1 MGSECWD
8 VIVVGGGPAG
18 SAVSALLAKRG
29 YEVLVL
35 EREKF
40 PRYHI
45 GESLVPGILPV
56 LDQLGLGDQIDRFG
70 FVKKN
75 GITLRWGKQREP
87 WTVYFGEVGPID
99 HAYQVVRSEFDYL
112 LLQNARR
119 LGATV
124 TEEAEVH
131 GFLFEDGR
139 CVGVRYE
146 SGGRSHRALA
156 RITVDASG
164 QGHLLGR
171 RLGLIEW
178 DEGLRNVATW
188 AYYEGGAFFGGRD
201 AGNILVENLPGGWL
215 WTIPLHD
222 GSKSVGFVAPASTVR
237 GRCAA
242 SGETLLQAVEASQET
257 GQLLRSA
264 RLASGFRTIRDWSYV
279 CRRFHGPGF
288 LLAGDAAGFVDPLFS
303 TGVFLALN
311 GGSRAAEAA
320 DRILSGRR
328 DEEVA
333 GREYQEAYRSFLDV
347 VFSFVRYFYDASRDK
362 ELYWGRAR
370 QLVDPFG
377 RMTAR
382 QDFIYLISGLGG
394 VAVMDL
400 PRTEEP
406 LGVLQPGLTEQE
418 AAV

>member
-1 MGSECWD
+1 MGRESWD
-8 VIVVGGGPAG
+8 VIVVGAGPAG
-18 SAVSALLAKRG
+18 SAVSALLARRG

-45 GESLVPGILPV
+45 GESLVPGILPL
-56 LDQLGLGDQIDRFG
+56 LDQLGLGDQIDKFG

-75 GITLRWGKQREP
+75 GITLRWGSRPEP
-87 WTVYFGEVGPID
+87 WTVYFGEVGPIE

-124 TEEAEVH
+124 TEEAEVQ
-131 GFLFEDGR
+131 GFIFEDGR

-146 SGGRSHRALA
+146 SGGRSHEARA

-188 AYYEGGAFFGGRD
+188 AYFEGGEFFVGRD
-201 AGNILVENLPGGWL
+201 AGNILIENMPDGWL

-222 GSKSVGFVAPASTVR
+222 GSKSVGLVAPASTVR
-237 GRCAA
+237 GRNAA
-242 SGETLLQAVEASQET
+242 SGETLLEAIEASEQT
-257 GQLLRSA
+257 CRLLRSA
-264 RLASGFRTIRDWSYV
+264 RLASGFRTIRDWSYR
-279 CRRFHGPGF
+279 CRSFHGPGF

-311 GGSRAAEAA
+311 GGSRAADAA

-328 DEEVA
+328 EEEAA
-333 GREYQEAYRSFLDV
+333 GQEYQDAYGSFLDV
-347 VFSFVRYFYDASRDK
+347 VFSFVRYFYDASKDR

-377 RMTAR
+377 RMTVR
-382 QDFIYLISGLGG
+382 QDFVYLISGLGG
-394 VAVMDL
+394 LPVMEL
-400 PRTEEP
+400 PRAESILQRPEP
-406 LGVLQPGLTEQE
+406 AEQG

>member
-18 SAVSALLAKRG
+18 SAVSALLAQRG

-56 LDQLGLGDQIDRFG
+56 LDQLGLGDQIGKFG

-75 GITLRWGKQREP
+75 GITLRWGRQQEP

-146 SGGRSHRALA
+146 SGGRSRRALA

-188 AYYEGGAFFGGRD
+188 AYYEGGAFFVGRD

-222 GSKSVGFVAPASTVR
+222 GSKSVGFVAPASTMR

-242 SGETLLQAVEASQET
+242 SGETLLQAIEASQET

-328 DEEVA
+328 EEEAA
-333 GREYQEAYRSFLDV
+333 GREYQVAYRSFLDV
-347 VFSFVRYFYDASRDK
+347 VFSFVRYFYDASKDK

-370 QLVDPFG
+370 ELVDPFA

-382 QDFIYLISGLGG
+382 QDFVYLISGLGG
-394 VAVMDL
+394 VGVMDL
-400 PRTEEP
+400 PRLET
-406 LGVLQPGLTEQE
+406 LGILQLELTEQE

>member
-1 MGSECWD
+1 MGSERWD

-18 SAVSALLAKRG
+18 SAVSALLARRG
-29 YEVLVL
+29 YDVLVL

-45 GESLVPGILPV
+45 GESLVPGILPL
-56 LDQLGLGDQIDRFG
+56 LDQLGLGEQIDRFG
-70 FVKKN
+70 FVRKN
-75 GITLRWGKQREP
+75 GITLRWGRQREP
-87 WTVYFGEVGPID
+87 WTVHFGEVGPID
-99 HAYQVVRSEFDYL
+99 HAYQVVRSEFDEL

-124 TEEAEVH
+124 REEAEVR

-146 SGGRSHRALA
+146 FGGRSHRARA

-171 RLGLIEW
+171 GLGLIEW

-188 AYYEGGAFFGGRD
+188 AYYEGGASFGGPD

-222 GSKSVGFVAPASTVR
+222 GSKSVGFVAPASAVR
-237 GRCAA
+237 GRSAA
-242 SGETLLQAVEASQET
+242 SGETLLQAIEASQET
-257 GQLLRSA
+257 DQLLRSA

-328 DEEVA
+328 EEEA
-333 GREYQEAYRSFLDV
+333 TGLEYQAAYRSFLDV
-347 VFSFVRYFYDASRDK
+347 VFSFVRYFYDASKDK

-370 QLVDPFG
+370 ELVDPFG
-377 RMTAR
+377 RLTAR
-382 QDFIYLISGLGG
+382 QDFVYLISGLGG

-400 PRTEEP
+400 PAVDTA
-406 LGVLQPGLTEQE
+406 GAGQPELTEQG